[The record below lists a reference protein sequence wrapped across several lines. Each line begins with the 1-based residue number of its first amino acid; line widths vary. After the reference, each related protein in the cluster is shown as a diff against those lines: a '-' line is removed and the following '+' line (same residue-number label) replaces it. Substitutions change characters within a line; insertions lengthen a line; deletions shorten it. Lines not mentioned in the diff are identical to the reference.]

1 MDYKVVVVVK
11 LDVIYVFDLVDILDV
26 GNMVEMIVVK
36 TVQ

>member
-11 LDVIYVFDLVDILDV
+11 LDVIYVFDLVDMLDV

>member
-11 LDVIYVFDLVDILDV
+11 LDVIYVFDLVDMLDV
-26 GNMVEMIVVK
+26 RNMVEMIVVK